1 VEANP
6 MSVYYEAHHTGRLA
20 AVGWTPESQL
30 GRHGAGA
37 RLSCKGI
44 RRALREA
51 KRMEAEERNADTP
64 HERTKKHR
72 REMEAAAARISWER
86 VGRG

>member
-1 VEANP
+1 
-6 MSVYYEAHHTGRLA
+6 MSVYHEAHHSGRLA
-20 AVGWTPESQL
+20 AVGWAPESQL

-37 RLSCKGI
+37 RLSCKGV

-72 REMEAAAARISWER
+72 RELDAAAARVSGKR
-86 VGRG
+86 ASRG